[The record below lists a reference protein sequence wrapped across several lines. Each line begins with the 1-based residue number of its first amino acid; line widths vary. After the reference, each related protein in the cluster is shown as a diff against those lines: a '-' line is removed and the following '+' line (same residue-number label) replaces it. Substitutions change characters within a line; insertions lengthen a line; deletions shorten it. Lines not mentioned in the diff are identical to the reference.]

1 MTPDTL
7 TLLEHALGKRQRV
20 FSRHAV
26 RELVSAVRRLESEN
40 AGLHRTINELV
51 AELDLRRRDGSALQR
66 P

>member
-1 MTPDTL
+1 MAESDL
-7 TLLEHALGKRQRV
+7 THARFRV
-20 FSRHAV
+20 TATWSPG
-26 RELVSAVRRLESEN
+26 EKKGRLESEN